1 MRRYRIAV
9 AAALIA
15 TGLGCSAATA
25 QVILKAGHISPKDS
39 VEGIA
44 IDRFA
49 DLVKQKTNGAVT
61 IQVFPSEQLGKAVA
75 QIESTIIGNQDMYFG
90 GTPEFERFSDG
101 LKLLGLNWVIPSQA
115 AFRKVTKDPI
125 WKEILL
131 GPMEK
136 TGLVVLA
143 SNWERGPYRVMVSTK
158 PINSIADMKGLRFR
172 IAPID
177 SWRRAW
183 GAIGTQNVVLAW
195 TDVYLGLKQGTV
207 EAVTS
212 PISLVAP
219 MKFTEVAK
227 HIVRTDEF
235 WQVMVPAIN
244 KDRFAKLSPDQQGA
258 LYAAAEEAGSW
269 FVAEQERLGFQDIE
283 KMKRDHGASFN
294 TIDIKP
300 GVELM
305 KPVIRQMESEGF
317 IPKGLYDKVLA
328 ITAGS

>member
-1 MRRYRIAV
+1 M
-9 AAALIA
+9 
-15 TGLGCSAATA
+15 
-25 QVILKAGHISPKDS
+25 
-39 VEGIA
+39 
-44 IDRFA
+44 
-49 DLVKQKTNGAVT
+49 
-61 IQVFPSEQLGKAVA
+61 
-75 QIESTIIGNQDMYFG
+75 
-90 GTPEFERFSDG
+90 
-101 LKLLGLNWVIPSQA
+101 IPSQA

-158 PINSIADMKGLRFR
+158 PINSIADMKGLKFR

-183 GAIGTQNVVLAW
+183 GAVGTQNVVLAW

-244 KDRFAKLSPDQQGA
+244 KDRFAKLSADQQRA

-283 KMKRDHGASFN
+283 KMKRDHGASFK

-305 KPVIRQMESEGF
+305 KPVVRQMENEGF
-317 IPKGLYDKVLA
+317 IPKGLYDKVLG

>member
-1 MRRYRIAV
+1 
-9 AAALIA
+9 
-15 TGLGCSAATA
+15 
-25 QVILKAGHISPKDS
+25 
-39 VEGIA
+39 
-44 IDRFA
+44 
-49 DLVKQKTNGAVT
+49 
-61 IQVFPSEQLGKAVA
+61 VA

-131 GPMEK
+131 DPMAK
-136 TGLVVLA
+136 TGLTVLA

-158 PINSIADMKGLRFR
+158 PINSIADMKGLKFR

-183 GAIGTQNVVLAW
+183 GAVGTQNVVLAW
-195 TDVYLGLKQGTV
+195 TDVYLGMKQGTV

-235 WQVMVPAIN
+235 WQVMVPTIN
-244 KDRFAKLSPDQQGA
+244 KDRFAKLTADQQRA
-258 LYAAAEEAGSW
+258 FYAAAEEAGEW

-283 KMKRDHGASFN
+283 KMKRDHGADFK

-328 ITAGS
+328 IAAGS

>member
-1 MRRYRIAV
+1 MERYSMAIGAVLIAAVLSVSSV
-9 AAALIA
+9 AA
-15 TGLGCSAATA
+15 
-25 QVILKAGHISPKDS
+25 QVVLKAGHISPKDS

-90 GTPEFERFSDG
+90 GSPEFERFSDG

-115 AFRKVTKDPI
+115 VFRKVTKDPI

-131 GPMEK
+131 DPMEK
-136 TGLVVLA
+136 AGLTPLA

-158 PINSIADMKGLRFR
+158 PINSIADMKGLKFR

-183 GAIGTQNVVLAW
+183 GAVGTQNVVLAW
-195 TDVYLGLKQGTV
+195 TDVYLAMKQGTV

-227 HIVRTDEF
+227 YIVRTDEF
-235 WQVMVPAIN
+235 WQVVLPTIN
-244 KDRFAKLSPDQQGA
+244 KDRFAKLSADQQRA
-258 LYAAAEEAGSW
+258 FYAAAEEIGAW
-269 FVAEQERLGFQDIE
+269 FVAEQERLGNQDIE
-283 KMKRDHGASFN
+283 KMKRDNGAEFK
-294 TIDIKP
+294 TIDLKP
-300 GVELM
+300 GVEMM
-305 KPVIRQMESEGF
+305 KPIIRQMESEGF
-317 IPKGLYDKVLA
+317 VPKGLYDKVLTIA
-328 ITAGS
+328 AGT

>member
-1 MRRYRIAV
+1 
-9 AAALIA
+9 
-15 TGLGCSAATA
+15 
-25 QVILKAGHISPKDS
+25 
-39 VEGIA
+39 
-44 IDRFA
+44 
-49 DLVKQKTNGAVT
+49 
-61 IQVFPSEQLGKAVA
+61 
-75 QIESTIIGNQDMYFG
+75 MYFG

-101 LKLLGLNWVIPSQA
+101 LKLLGLNWVIPSQE
-115 AFRKVTKDPI
+115 AFRKVTKNPI

-131 GPMEK
+131 DPMAK
-136 TGLVVLA
+136 TGLTVLA

-158 PINSIADMKGLRFR
+158 PINSIGDMKGLKFR

-244 KDRFAKLSPDQQGA
+244 KDRFAKLSADQQRA
-258 LYAAAEEAGSW
+258 LHAAAEEAGSW

-283 KMKRDHGASFN
+283 KMKRDHGADFKI
-294 TIDIKP
+294 IDIKP